1 MIALCVNVLQDV
13 IHCGVLLGFLLGP
26 FMPRNLLKVLNEI
39 IRLLRA
45 GSLSFNVVSFVSWML
60 TDLRGFRN
68 F

>member
-39 IRLLRA
+39 IRLRRWKFVLNIFIFFMLRVVFYIL
-45 GSLSFNVVSFVSWML
+45 LSFV
-60 TDLRGFRN
+60 G
-68 F
+68 